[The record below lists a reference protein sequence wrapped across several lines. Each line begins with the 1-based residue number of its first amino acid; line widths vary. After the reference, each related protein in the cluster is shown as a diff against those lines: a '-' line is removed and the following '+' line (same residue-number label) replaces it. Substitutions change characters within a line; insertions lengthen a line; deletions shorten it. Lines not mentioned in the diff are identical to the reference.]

1 VPSLDRIG
9 ERLTRAWVRAHLLEP
24 MDVRPALFASMPR
37 LDIAEAEA
45 EAMATYLVPREAEPA
60 AFSAQQAS
68 RGRDLYEQLGCASC
82 HVFTGVSQRVRD
94 GRYSTAL
101 GAERT
106 SQPAPAAI
114 ELAPDLAWTRSRF
127 QSGRLVAWI
136 ADAPRAKPGTLMPGL
151 ALSRDQASALAAF
164 IMTTPLPER
173 SDPEV
178 PARLPV
184 LDREVGYDEVARRV
198 FRKVCWHCHASPD
211 YARGDGGPGMSGG
224 FGFAGRGLD
233 LSSYTGVA
241 AGSLGPD
248 GRRRSV
254 FSPVH
259 EGTPRLVAHL
269 WARHAEEAGRP
280 VPGIRGMPLG
290 LPALPPEEI
299 QLVDSWI
306 AQGRPR

>member
-1 VPSLDRIG
+1 
-9 ERLTRAWVRAHLLEP
+9 
-24 MDVRPALFASMPR
+24 MP
-37 LDIAEAEA
+37 
-45 EAMATYLVPREAEPA
+45 V
-60 AFSAQQAS
+60 AFSPQQA
-68 RGRDLYEQLGCASC
+68 RHGRELYEALGCASC
-82 HVFTGVSQRVRD
+82 HAFTGVSQRQRD
-94 GRYSTAL
+94 GRYSTAP
-101 GAERT
+101 GADRT

-127 QSGRLVAWI
+127 QPGRLAAWI
-136 ADAPRAKPGTLMPGL
+136 ADAPRAKPGTLMPRL
-151 ALSRDQASALAAF
+151 ALSRGQADALAAF
-164 IMTTPLPER
+164 IMTTPLPPR

-184 LDREVGYDEVARRV
+184 LDREVGYDEVAGRV

-241 AGSLGPD
+241 AGSIGPD

-254 FSPVH
+254 FAPVQD
-259 EGTPRLVAHL
+259 GTPMLVAHL

-290 LPALPPEEI
+290 LPALPLEDI
-299 QLVDSWI
+299 RLVESWI
-306 AQGRPR
+306 VQGRPR